1 MPPERASLVEI
12 ACDESGSEG
21 EKLVGGNTEVFAH
34 ATVAIDLD
42 LARACIAELRRRIR
56 SPAVEYKANH
66 LLREKNRAALVWI
79 LGPSGPI
86 HRRARVYLVEKA
98 YFLVRALFD
107 HAAPGNSTETS
118 SKLAHGLCQDE
129 PGLVGP
135 ADWRAFLEWS
145 NQLLWA
151 RNGDVPRPSAAAYYE
166 LLDRMRLSTVGD
178 PAAEAVEV
186 VWSGRE
192 LIIAARKD
200 RTARTS
206 TLDPLLPALARAIQ
220 VWAEGGRTVA
230 IVHDEHSMITDGVI
244 IELKK
249 AWPAL
254 AGIRLVDS
262 MDDPRVQVADF
273 LAGVARRI
281 AEDALTGD
289 GDAEL
294 TAMLRPY
301 VDPASVWGDSNSW
314 TALEARDHAE

>member
-34 ATVAIDLD
+34 ASVAIDLNE
-42 LARACIAELRRRIR
+42 ARACVAELRRRIR

-98 YFLVRALFD
+98 HFLVRAIFD

-118 SKLAHGLCQDE
+118 SKLAHGLSQDA
-129 PGLVGP
+129 PVLIGR
-135 ADWRAFLEWS
+135 ADWHAFLEWS

-151 RNGDVPRPSAAAYYE
+151 RNGDLPRPSTAAYFE
-166 LLDRMRLSTVGD
+166 LLDRMRLSTAGH

-186 VWSGRE
+186 VWSGRS
-192 LIIAARKD
+192 LIIAAGKD

-206 TLDPLLPALARAIQ
+206 TLDPLRPALARAIQ

-230 IVHDEHSMITDGVI
+230 IVHDEHSMITVGLI
-244 IELKK
+244 TELRK
-249 AWPAL
+249 ARPAL
-254 AGIRLVDS
+254 AGVRLVDS

-273 LAGVARRI
+273 LAGIARRI
-281 AEDALTGD
+281 AEDALTGN

-301 VDPASVWGDSNSW
+301 LDPASVWGDSNSW
-314 TALEARDHAE
+314 TVLEPRDHAE

>member
-34 ATVAIDLD
+34 ASVAIDLD
-42 LARACIAELRRRIR
+42 AAGACVAELRRRIR

-86 HRRARVYLVEKA
+86 YRQAHVYLVEKA
-98 YFLVRALFD
+98 HFLVRAIFD
-107 HAAPGNSTETS
+107 HVAPGNPTETS
-118 SKLAHGLCQDE
+118 SELAHVLCQDA
-129 PGLVGP
+129 PALVGQV
-135 ADWRAFLEWS
+135 DWHAFLEWS

-151 RNGDVPRPSAAAYYE
+151 RNGDVPRPTTAAYYK
-166 LLDRMRLSTVGD
+166 LLDRMRRSITGR

-186 VWSGRE
+186 VWCGRDS
-192 LIIAARKD
+192 IIAAAED

-230 IVHDEHSMITDGVI
+230 IVHDEHSTITAGLIV
-244 IELKK
+244 ELRR
-249 AWPAL
+249 AWPTL
-254 AGIRLVDS
+254 AGVRLVDS

-281 AEDALTGD
+281 AEDALTGN

-294 TAMLRPY
+294 TALLRPY

-314 TALEARDHAE
+314 KTLEPRDHAE